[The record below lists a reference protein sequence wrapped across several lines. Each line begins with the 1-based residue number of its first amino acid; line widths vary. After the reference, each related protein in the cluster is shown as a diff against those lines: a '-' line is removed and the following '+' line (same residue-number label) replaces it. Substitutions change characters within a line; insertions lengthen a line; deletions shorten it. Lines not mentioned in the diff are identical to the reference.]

1 MATASLDLSKIKGN
15 IISGLAEDEIKFMEE
30 LIQNDMENPDNISD
44 QFTGFNLEKK
54 MQFES
59 FLDFLNSDDRKL
71 TTEEMKEIED
81 IENEGKC
88 QSTEKQTRYYV
99 QMFQS
104 FLKENKLPED
114 LKEMPEVC

>member
-1 MATASLDLSKIKGN
+1 MATTSLDLSKIKGN

-30 LIQNDMENPDNISD
+30 LIQNDLENPDNISD

-71 TTEEMKEIED
+71 TTEEVKEIED
-81 IENEGKC
+81 IGDTNKVLRSNVPIIFERKLTTGKFKGNTC
-88 QSTEKQTRYYV
+88 
-99 QMFQS
+99 
-104 FLKENKLPED
+104 
-114 LKEMPEVC
+114 EVC